1 MITIATAHISG
12 LILGSVDLF
21 KFKKMI
27 LIKVDSIY
35 LLFCIVHNYLNPVSQ
50 LLLSF
55 KFS

>member
-1 MITIATAHISG
+1 MITIATTHISG